1 MMKHPTYNEVKEHEA
16 KRRVAGATQARKNAR
31 SAKAVQRRAS
41 LVGDG
46 SKWQITNLRQVANVM
61 AKWA

>member
-1 MMKHPTYNEVKEHEA
+1 VKVPRHNEIKEQEA
-16 KRRVAGATQARKNAR
+16 K
-31 SAKAVQRRAS
+31 QRRAVIKQRGSRSALAWQRQVS

-46 SKWQITNLRQVANVM
+46 SKWQITNLAQVVGAM